1 MLLSAC
7 IDPSSGRAPALT
19 AKLAA
24 IDATGLDVLLLGDD
38 SGGVVVP
45 AGIEALVT
53 MPWVLGVVRSAVVVG
68 VLPALH
74 SLPFHVARALSA
86 IDILSNGRSGWMP
99 TCADAARFDTAY
111 GANYVLP
118 AGEVVVKYDDFIGAT
133 QALWDSWD
141 GDALVLDKTSG
152 VYLDSTKVRRV
163 HHEGPYFSTVG
174 PLNAAR
180 PKLGYPLLFR
190 EPADEI
196 ADATAPADVVLIA
209 ATSVDDARA
218 QIAAASAAPYRPA
231 ILLRTAAGDV
241 AATLAIA
248 QAVGADGLH
257 LTGHADAATIAAA
270 RALVPAIAFR
280 AGDCWRSRIGVPRPV
295 NPFSKAA

>member
-7 IDPSSGRAPALT
+7 MDPSLGGVPALT
-19 AKLAA
+19 AKLAG
-24 IDATGLDVLLLGDD
+24 IDATGIDFLLLGNDVD
-38 SGGVVVP
+38 GVVAP

-53 MPWVLGVVRSAVVVG
+53 MPWVLGVVRNAVVVG

-86 IDILSNGRSGWMP
+86 IDILSDGRSGWMP
-99 TCADAARFDTAY
+99 TCTDPARFDTAY
-111 GANYVLP
+111 GASYALP
-118 AGEVVVKYDDFIGAT
+118 TGEAVVKHDDFIGAT

-163 HHEGPYFSTVG
+163 HYEGPYFSTVG

-190 EPADEI
+190 EPVGEI
-196 ADATAPADVVLIA
+196 VDSTVPADVVLIA
-209 ATSVDDARA
+209 ATSVGDVKA
-218 QIAAASAAPYRPA
+218 QIERASAAPYRPA
-231 ILLRTAAGDV
+231 ILLKSVASEV

-248 QAVGADGLH
+248 QAVGAAGIH
-257 LTGHADAATIAAA
+257 LTGNPDVAAIAAA
-270 RALVPAIAFR
+270 RVLVPATAFQ
-280 AGDCWRSRIGVPRPV
+280 AGDCWRSRIGVPRPA

>member
-7 IDPSSGRAPALT
+7 IDPSSGGAPALA
-19 AKLAA
+19 AKLAE
-24 IDATGLDVLLLGDD
+24 IDATGIDFLLLGQD
-38 SGGVVVP
+38 SDGVVAP

-99 TCADAARFDTAY
+99 TCADPARFDTAY
-111 GANYVLP
+111 GANYALR

-133 QALWDSWD
+133 QALWNSWD
-141 GDALVLDKTSG
+141 GDALVLDKASG

-163 HHEGPYFSTVG
+163 HYEGPYFSTVG

-180 PKLGYPLLFR
+180 PKLGHPLLFR
-190 EPADEI
+190 EPAEEI
-196 ADATAPADVVLIA
+196 ASSTMPADVVLIA
-209 ATSVDDARA
+209 AISIADAKT
-218 QIAAASAAPYRPA
+218 QIATASAAPYRPA
-231 ILLRTAAGDV
+231 ILLKTAAADV

-248 QAVGADGLH
+248 QAVGADGIH
-257 LTGHADAATIAAA
+257 LTGNPDAAAIAAA
-270 RALVPAIAFR
+270 RALVPATTFR
-280 AGDCWRSRIGVPRPV
+280 VGDCWRSRIGVPRPV

>member
-7 IDPSSGRAPALT
+7 IDPSSGSASALT

-24 IDATGLDVLLLGDD
+24 IDGTGLDILLLGDD
-38 SGGVVVP
+38 CAGVVMP
-45 AGIEALVT
+45 ANIEALVT

-99 TCADAARFDTAY
+99 TCADPARFDTAY
-111 GANYVLP
+111 GATYALP
-118 AGEVVVKYDDFIGAT
+118 AGEAVVKYDDFIGAT

-163 HHEGPYFSTVG
+163 HYEGPYFSTVG

-190 EPADEI
+190 EPAEEI
-196 ADATAPADVVLIA
+196 VDSIVPADVVLNA
-209 ATSVDDARA
+209 ATSVGDAEA
-218 QIAAASAAPYRPA
+218 QIERASAAPYRPA
-231 ILLRTAAGDV
+231 ILLKSVASDV

-248 QAVGADGLH
+248 QAVGAAGIH
-257 LTGHADAATIAAA
+257 LTGNPDAATIAAA
-270 RALVPAIAFR
+270 RALVPETAFR